1 MVDDA
6 GMPYDD
12 MTDTEFEEF
21 CFELMRE
28 LGFVNVDWRKGTGLN
43 ASPADGGRDIVAERQ
58 VEEFDGSVHLE
69 RWFVDCKHYKQGV
82 PPDKITGLLA
92 WATAERANV
101 ALVIA
106 SNYLSNPCKD
116 FLKTYELNNRPPFR
130 VKHWERPQL
139 SKLLE
144 GRDEFI
150 SRYVDARLR
159 TEAEIVAAEEYH
171 FDKLWYYRKEVLINR
186 IETGRTE
193 PLKPDIERMMRQ
205 AMRTVEEKYADNPD
219 FVIPADDR
227 ELWNVAYLT
236 GELSA
241 LRWVLGDDWNN
252 GDT

>member
-1 MVDDA
+1 MIDDL

-69 RWFVDCKHYKQGV
+69 RWFVDCKKYKKGV

-101 ALVIA
+101 ALIIA
-106 SNYLSNPCKD
+106 SSFLSNPCKD

-130 VKHWERPQL
+130 VKYWERPQL
-139 SKLLE
+139 GKLLE
-144 GRDEFI
+144 GRDEFVA
-150 SRYVDARLR
+150 RYVDSRPR
-159 TEAEIVAAEEYH
+159 TEAEIVAAEESRT
-171 FDKLWYYRKEVLINR
+171 DKLWYYRKEVLFHNV
-186 IETGRTE
+186 ETGRRGPLE
-193 PLKPDIERMMRQ
+193 PEMDQKIRE
-205 AMRTVEEKYADNPD
+205 AMRWMEEKYANDPD
-219 FVIPADDR
+219 FIIPGD
-227 ELWNVAYLT
+227 EHEMWNAAYLL

-252 GDT
+252 GDS

>member
-1 MVDDA
+1 
-6 GMPYDD
+6 MPYDD

-58 VEEFDGSVHLE
+58 IEEFDGSVHLE
-69 RWFVDCKHYKQGV
+69 RWFVDCKKYQRGV

-106 SNYLSNPCKD
+106 SSFLSNPCKD
-116 FLKTYELNNRPPFR
+116 YLKTYELNNRPPFR
-130 VKHWERPQL
+130 VKYWERPQL
-139 SKLLE
+139 GKMLE
-144 GRDEFI
+144 GRDEFVA
-150 SRYVDARLR
+150 RYVDSRPR
-159 TEAEIVAAEEYH
+159 TEAEIVAAEEVRTN
-171 FDKLWYYRKEVLINR
+171 KLWYYRKEVLFHNVEI
-186 IETGRTE
+186 GRRE
-193 PLKPDIERMMRQ
+193 PLEPEMEQKIRE
-205 AMRTVEEKYADNPD
+205 AMRWMEERHSDDPT
-219 FVIPADDR
+219 FVIPGG
-227 ELWNVAYLT
+227 EHETWNVAYLL

-252 GDT
+252 GDS

>member
-28 LGFVNVDWRKGTGLN
+28 LGFVNVDWRKGTSLN

-58 VEEFDGSVHLE
+58 VEEFDGAVHLE
-69 RWFVDCKHYKQGV
+69 RWFVDCKKYTKGV
-82 PPDKITGLLA
+82 PPDKLTGLLA

-106 SNYLSNPCKD
+106 SGYLSNPCKD

-150 SRYVDARLR
+150 SRYVDARAR
-159 TEAEIVAAEEYH
+159 TEAEIVAAEEYRTNR
-171 FDKLWYYRKEVLINR
+171 LWYYRKEVLLHN
-186 IETGRTE
+186 IEIGQRE
-193 PLKPDIERMMRQ
+193 PLEPHIDRMMRE
-205 AMRTVEEKYADNPD
+205 AMRQTERQYADDPD
-219 FVIPADDR
+219 FVIP
-227 ELWNVAYLT
+227 EGEHEMWNLAYLQ

-252 GDT
+252 GDS

>member
-1 MVDDA
+1 
-6 GMPYDD
+6 MPYDD

-43 ASPADGGRDIVAERQ
+43 ASPADRGRDIVAERQ

-82 PPDKITGLLA
+82 PPDKISGLLT

-106 SNYLSNPCKD
+106 SNFLSNPCKD
-116 FLKTYELNNRPPFR
+116 FIKTYELNNRPPFR
-130 VKHWERPQL
+130 VKYWERPQL

-144 GRDEFI
+144 GRDDFVA
-150 SRYVDARLR
+150 RYVDSRPR
-159 TEAEIVAAEEYH
+159 TEAEIVAAEEYRT
-171 FDKLWYYRKEVLINR
+171 DKLWYYRKEVLFHNV
-186 IETGRTE
+186 ETGRRG
-193 PLKPDIERMMRQ
+193 PLEAEMEQKIRE
-205 AMRTVEEKYADNPD
+205 AMTWMEGKYAADPD
-219 FVIPADDR
+219 FVIPGD
-227 ELWNVAYLT
+227 EHETWNVAYLL

-252 GDT
+252 GDS